1 MKSFSNKI
9 YKMHLL
15 VLEVCDEVC
24 VEGDELPALLKM
36 NVTYVNDKTYTEFFF
51 NKVKIFGLTH
61 IFQCSKSFSLNVP

>member
-1 MKSFSNKI
+1 MKSFSNRI

-36 NVTYVNDKTYTEFFF
+36 NVTYIKDGT
-51 NKVKIFGLTH
+51 
-61 IFQCSKSFSLNVP
+61 